1 MEPQAVIRDIRE
13 KFQLMLPSFTE
24 RTKRLWCA
32 VEAHQLGWGGVS
44 IVQQATGI
52 SIPTIRKGIREL
64 EQPVELT
71 PMQSRRKD
79 GGRKNLTVH
88 YAELPQVLD
97 TLIDPVMRGDP
108 ESPLRWTC
116 KSTRLLANELNR
128 QGYEIG
134 PTRVRFLLH
143 ELEYSLQSNQKTR
156 EGEDHPDR
164 NEQFLYINNHVKKF
178 LHAGQPVIS
187 VDTKKKQCCQDKG
200 LGHFSNKGREYR
212 PKKSPI
218 ETNMHDFPDKELG
231 KAIPYG
237 VYDIGRNEGWVNVG
251 INHDT
256 AQFAANSI
264 RRWWTRMGH
273 YRFPNA
279 TRLLITADSGGSNG
293 YKRRL
298 WKTELQKLAN
308 SMGLNITVCHFPRNA
323 GRLFW
328 IPTSTSKWNK
338 IEHRLFSFITQN
350 WRGKPLYDL
359 VTVVNL
365 ISHTITSKGL
375 LVKSAVD
382 TKVYKKGIEVSD
394 YELANVKLKPHDF
407 HGEWNY
413 TVKK

>member
-1 MEPQAVIRDIRE
+1 MERQAITSGIQE
-13 KFQLMLPSFTE
+13 KFQLMSPSFTE

-32 VEAHQLGWGGVS
+32 VEARQLGRGGVG
-44 IVQQATGI
+44 IVQQATGV
-52 SIPTIRKGIREL
+52 SKPTILKGIKEL
-64 EQPVELT
+64 EQPVTLT
-71 PMQSRRKD
+71 PLQSRRQG
-79 GGRKNLTVH
+79 GGRKKLIEH
-88 YAELPQVLD
+88 YTDLPDTLE

-134 PTRVRFLLH
+134 PTTVRFLLH
-143 ELEYSLQSNQKTR
+143 ELEYSLQGNQKTR

-164 NEQFLYINNHVKKF
+164 NDQFLYINNQVKKF
-178 LHAGQPVIS
+178 LCAGQPVIS
-187 VDTKKKQCCQDKG
+187 VDTKKKEN
-200 LGHFSNKGREYR
+200 LGNFSNKGREYR
-212 PKKSPI
+212 PKEMPI

-251 INHDT
+251 ITHDT

-264 RRWWTRMGH
+264 RRWWTRMGS

-308 SMGLNITVCHFPRNA
+308 FMGLNITVCHFPP
-323 GRLFW
+323 G
-328 IPTSTSKWNK
+328 TSKWNK

-359 VTVVNL
+359 VTVINL
-365 ISHTITSKGL
+365 ISNTTTSKGL

-382 TKVYKKGIEVSD
+382 TKVYPKGIEVTD
-394 YELANVKLKPHDF
+394 NELANVKLKPHDF

>member
-1 MEPQAVIRDIRE
+1 MERQVTICSIQE
-13 KFQLMLPSFTE
+13 KFQLMSPSFTE

-32 VEAHQLGWGGVS
+32 VEARQLGWGGSS
-44 IVQQATGI
+44 IVHEATGV
-52 SIPTIRKGIREL
+52 SMPTIRSGIKEL
-64 EQPVELT
+64 EQPRKLT
-71 PMQSRRKD
+71 PLQSRQKG
-79 GGRKNLTVH
+79 GGRKKLLKH
-88 YAELPQVLD
+88 YTDLPNALE

-134 PTRVRFLLH
+134 PTTVRFLLH
-143 ELEYSLQSNQKTR
+143 ELEYSLQGNQKTR

-164 NEQFLYINNHVKKF
+164 NDQFLYINNQVKKF
-178 LHAGQPVIS
+178 LQASQPVIS
-187 VDTKKKQCCQDKG
+187 VDTKKKENLGNYSNGGCEYHPKG
-200 LGHFSNKGREYR
+200 KPLA
-212 PKKSPI
+212 
-218 ETNMHDFPDKELG
+218 TNMHDFPNKELG

-251 INHDT
+251 ITHDT

-264 RRWWTRMGH
+264 RRWWTRMGS
-273 YRFPNA
+273 YRFSDA

-293 YKRRL
+293 YKRKL

-308 SMGLNITVCHFPRNA
+308 FMGVNITVCHFPP
-323 GRLFW
+323 G
-328 IPTSTSKWNK
+328 TSKWNK

-350 WRGKPLYDL
+350 WRGKHLYDL
-359 VTVVNL
+359 VTVINL
-365 ISHTITSKGL
+365 ISNTTTSKGL

-382 TKVYKKGIEVSD
+382 TKVYPKGIEVSD
-394 YELANVKLKPHDF
+394 DELAKVKLQPHDF

>member
-1 MEPQAVIRDIRE
+1 MERQTAICDIQE
-13 KFQLMLPSFTE
+13 KFQLMLPSLTE
-24 RTKRLWCA
+24 RNRRLWCA
-32 VEAHQLGWGGVS
+32 VEARQLGWGGVS
-44 IVQQATGI
+44 IVQEATGV
-52 SIPTIRKGIREL
+52 SIATIRKGIKEL

-71 PMQSRRKD
+71 PMQSRRPG
-79 GGRKNLTVH
+79 GGRKKLTEH
-88 YAELPQVLD
+88 YEELPQALD
-97 TLIDPVMRGDP
+97 ALIDPVMRGDP

-116 KSTRLLANELNR
+116 KSTRLLANELHR

-134 PTRVRFLLH
+134 PSTVRFLLH

-164 NEQFLYINNHVKKF
+164 NDQFLYINDYVKRF

-187 VDTKKKQCCQDKG
+187 VDTKKKEN
-200 LGHFSNKGREYR
+200 LGNYSNQGREWH
-212 PKKSPI
+212 PKGTPI
-218 ETNMHDFPDKELG
+218 ETNMHDFPNEELG

-264 RRWWTRMGH
+264 RRWWTRMGS

-293 YKRRL
+293 YRRRL
-298 WKTELQKLAN
+298 WKTELQKLA
-308 SMGLNITVCHFPRNA
+308 SFMGLNITVCHFPP
-323 GRLFW
+323 G
-328 IPTSTSKWNK
+328 TSKWNK

-359 VTVVNL
+359 VTVVSL
-365 ISHTITSKGL
+365 ISHTTTSQGL

-382 TKVYKKGIEVSD
+382 TKTYPKGIEVTD
-394 YELANVKLKPHDF
+394 ADLANVKLKPHDF